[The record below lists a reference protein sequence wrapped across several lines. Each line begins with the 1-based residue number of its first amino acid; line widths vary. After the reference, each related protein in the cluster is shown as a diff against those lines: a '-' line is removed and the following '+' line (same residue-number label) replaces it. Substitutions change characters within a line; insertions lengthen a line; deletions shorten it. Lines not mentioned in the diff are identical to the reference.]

1 MFHMKIIR
9 SSNLIIQK
17 KKRACVTHALILG
30 DKQLT
35 KAYK

>member
-1 MFHMKIIR
+1 MEIR
-9 SSNLIIQK
+9 LEKLNYTKK
-17 KKRACVTHALILG
+17 KKRACETHALILG

>member
-1 MFHMKIIR
+1 MEIIR
-9 SSNLIIQK
+9 LEKLNYTK
-17 KKRACVTHALILG
+17 KKRACETHALILG